1 MDSRPAPTI
10 AMVPM
15 PVNTGGQIPLPH
27 PNLPVNFS
35 QPSQPLQSPGL
46 DFGQTNIYPN
56 QPHLPASADTD
67 PQLTA
72 APYYSPGTVPS
83 FSKEKADEQPWR

>member
-1 MDSRPAPTI
+1 MG
-10 AMVPM
+10 PM
-15 PVNTGGQIPLPH
+15 PVHTGGQITLPH
-27 PNLPVNFS
+27 PDLPVNVS

-46 DFGQTNIYPN
+46 GFEQPDIYSN
-56 QPHLPASADTD
+56 QPHLPASADFV
-67 PQLTA
+67 PQSTA